1 MSFLF
6 IIQIS
11 VVLELSRIQLD
22 FFYFYFYF
30 RPSSERYESWLH
42 PPVQTHLSVYAFN
55 VTNPKQVHY
64 DIFFKIKYFI
74 VNCSQQLFKYC
85 FNFLYQFLCII
96 NLSLLPL
103 LQVLNG
109 SKPILQEV
117 GPFVYQSMTDKGDN
131 VVWHDN
137 DNTMTYRPR

>member
-1 MSFLF
+1 MKRYVLFSVSNMFRLFQFFYLFLF
-6 IIQIS
+6 
-11 VVLELSRIQLD
+11 
-22 FFYFYFYF
+22 YFHIVF

-64 DIFFKIKYFI
+64 DILRLHISLPIVRNNFFDI
-74 VNCSQQLFKYC
+74 VWI
-85 FNFLYQFLCII
+85 LYQFLCII

-103 LQVLNG
+103 FQVLNG